1 MPRPKG
7 WRKAKPMDI
16 QEAKVEEKPI
26 VMQSQPETRTH
37 LTAEEAALQ
46 SIVQSEKDSWL
57 GLTDA
62 DIEDFS
68 LSEDPF
74 KLPKEAQQL
83 QERKEFAFRWCER
96 KATRVLELQNTPVPF
111 RWWICNA
118 TTCPTLARHCD
129 SIDGGIH
136 NRDQIL
142 LIKPWWMAEKV
153 KQLKNAVDEA
163 RGKARDPK
171 NRAGQQIDQ
180 GLEFVSHEQAR
191 ITGRDFI
198 RYDEESDDSF
208 IDSGE
213 RSITA

>member
-1 MPRPKG
+1 
-7 WRKAKPMDI
+7 MDI
-16 QEAKVEEKPI
+16 QEAKPMTEEPK
-26 VMQSQPETRTH
+26 VVQSQPETRTH
-37 LTAEEAALQ
+37 LTAEEAALR
-46 SIVQSEKDSWL
+46 SIVQAEQDTWL

-83 QERKEFAFRWCER
+83 QDRKEFAFRWCEA
-96 KATRVLELQNTPVPF
+96 KVTRAKELQNAPVPF

-153 KQLKNAVDEA
+153 KKLKNAMDEA

-171 NRAGQQIDQ
+171 NRAGQKIDD
-180 GLEFVSHEQAR
+180 GLEFASQEQAR
-191 ITGRDFI
+191 LTGKDFI
-198 RYDEESDDSF
+198 RYDEESEQGF
-208 IDSGE
+208 NDSGE